1 MQIHELNQLSGT
13 PGDTSAFAIDNGTTT
28 ERIDYAALAKAIIEQ
43 YTGST
48 LAGSARSVK
57 SAFAA
62 LLASINTN
70 AGDIGNLND
79 TVYARTQTTATKFDD
94 ITESGLYWLNMANV
108 TGGPATSGYC
118 VLVVHGGTI
127 KLQEAFIYSSSV
139 NAMPRAYQR
148 IYTNSQWYSWTCNNG
163 ELLTKIVSGQ
173 TTSAGSL
180 SASLGWSRYVIVSAY
195 SPGYV
200 CVPYRAASASS
211 LYIKVLN
218 NDMTVAASTAV
229 DVTITYIDMGVD
241 AFS

>member
-13 PGDTSAFAIDNGTTT
+13 PGNTSAFAIDNGTTT
-28 ERIDYAALAKAIIEQ
+28 ERINYAALAKAIIED

-48 LAGSARSVK
+48 LGGSARSVK
-57 SAFAA
+57 SAIAA
-62 LLASINTN
+62 LLSSINEN
-70 AGDIGNLND
+70 AGNITTLNN
-79 TVYARTQTTATKFDD
+79 TVYTRSSTTATSFND
-94 ITESGLYWLNMANV
+94 IIDSGLYWLNMANV
-108 TGGPATSGYC
+108 SDGPATSGFC
-118 VLVVHGGTI
+118 VLVVHGGATR
-127 KLQEAFIYSSSV
+127 LQEAFVYSSSA
-139 NAMPRAYQR
+139 NAMPRVYQR

-163 ELLTKIVSGQ
+163 ELRTKTVSGQ

-180 SASLGWSRYVIVSAY
+180 PASLTWSRYVIVSAY

-229 DVTITYIDMGVD
+229 DVTITYIDMGAD